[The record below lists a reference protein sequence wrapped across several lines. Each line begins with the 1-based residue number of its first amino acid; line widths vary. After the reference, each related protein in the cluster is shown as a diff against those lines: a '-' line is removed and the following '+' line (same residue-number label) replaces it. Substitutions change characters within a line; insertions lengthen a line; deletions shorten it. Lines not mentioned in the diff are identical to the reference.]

1 MGGLRRR
8 IEVFLAAASVAAFLS
23 GCGSTGEGDRIK
35 LKIATVGNES
45 HQSTI
50 AAEAFKEKLEELA
63 GDRFEIT
70 VYPNA
75 QLGGEREM
83 AEGVKI
89 GSLEMAVVTT
99 DGALPS
105 FVPETQVL
113 AIPYLFADKEEAY
126 YVLDGYLQ
134 ETLEPEFEKQGFKH
148 LAFCELGFR
157 HFTNNVREVTK
168 AEDMKGLSIR
178 VQESPIWFSLAE
190 HLDFIATPISFNELY
205 TALQQGTVD
214 GQENPIAS
222 ISSSAFDEVQKYMC
236 LDGHTY
242 APESMIM
249 NLDFY
254 NRLTEEERAAVDEAS
269 EWAKN
274 IQRQTV
280 TDMEEE
286 MLESIER
293 KGVKVC
299 REPNLESFRKAT
311 ESLYQDPAVTAL
323 VPPWLT
329 EGVRNA
335 VEEYEEAQNGE
346 RGRTNEDN

>member
-1 MGGLRRR
+1 MRKGLAG
-8 IEVFLAAASVAAFLS
+8 ILTAAFAAAVLCGCSGAA
-23 GCGSTGEGDRIK
+23 GAGQAVK
-35 LKIATVGNES
+35 LKIATVGNEQ

-50 AAEAFKEKLEELA
+50 AATAFKEKLEELA

-70 VYPNA
+70 IYPNG

-89 GSLEMAVVTT
+89 GSIEMAVVTT

-113 AIPYLFADKEEAY
+113 AIPYLFSDKEEAY
-126 YVLDGYLQ
+126 YILDGYLQ
-134 ETLEPEFEKQGFKH
+134 ETLAPAFEEQGFKH

-157 HFTNNVREVTK
+157 HFTNNVREITK
-168 AEDMKGLSIR
+168 AADMKGLSIR
-178 VQESPIWFSLAE
+178 VQESPIWFSLADN
-190 HLDFIATPISFNELY
+190 LGFIATPISFNEPY

-242 APESMIM
+242 APESVIM

-254 NRLTEEERAAVDEAS
+254 NRLTEEERAWIDAATVYARDT
-269 EWAKN
+269 
-274 IQRQTV
+274 QRQMV
-280 TDMEEE
+280 TDMEAD
-286 MLESIER
+286 MLESIKA
-293 KGVKVC
+293 KGVVVC
-299 REPNLESFRKAT
+299 EEPDLQSFRDAT
-311 ESLYQDPAVTAL
+311 ADLYQDPAVVQL
-323 VPPWLT
+323 VSPELT
-329 EGVRNA
+329 EGVMEA
-335 VEEYEEAQNGE
+335 IAEYEAEKQAPADGALQ
-346 RGRTNEDN
+346 

>member
-1 MGGLRRR
+1 MKKGRAG
-8 IEVFLAAASVAAFLS
+8 IFCLAAAAMITFLS
-23 GCGSTGEGDRIK
+23 GCTSSGSSGDKIK

-50 AAEAFKEKLEELA
+50 AASVFKEKLEELA
-63 GDRFEIT
+63 GNRFEVTI
-70 VYPNA
+70 YPNA

-89 GSLEMAVVTT
+89 GSIEMAVVTT

-126 YVLDGYLQ
+126 FVLDGYLQ
-134 ETLEPEFEKQGFKH
+134 ETLKPEFEEQGFKH

-157 HFTNNVREVTK
+157 HFTNNVKEITK
-168 AEDMKGLSIR
+168 AEDMNGLSIR
-178 VQESPIWFSLAE
+178 VQESPIWFALAE

-254 NRLTEEERAAVDEAS
+254 NRLTDEERAWIDEAS
-269 EWAKN
+269 VYARDT
-274 IQRQTV
+274 QRQMV

-286 MLESIER
+286 MLKSIED
-293 KGVKVC
+293 KGVDVC
-299 REPNLESFRKAT
+299 REPDLESFRKAT
-311 ESLYQDPAVTAL
+311 ETLYQDSAVTAL
-323 VPPWLT
+323 VSPELT
-329 EGVRNA
+329 EGVKAA
-335 VEEYEEAQNGE
+335 VAQYEAEHGE
-346 RGRTNEDN
+346 KGEKGHD